1 MWQIFHPTLTNHK
14 RSSSDGAAPSDLVAT
29 VWLEKI
35 VFFGGCRCLEH
46 VEERGRFLGAIL
58 SQDRYPS

>member
-14 RSSSDGAAPSDLVAT
+14 RSSSDGAGP
-29 VWLEKI
+29 WLEKI

-58 SQDRYPS
+58 SQDRYIGSLEI